1 MHNVWLIAK
10 REYMER
16 VKTKAFIISTMMIPL
31 LMGGGLLL
39 SVKLAGKAKSSSRIA
54 IVTQDTQLGLDLQ
67 KDLESGKDANM
78 TVEVISPPEKDTRR
92 ALLHDIDTDV
102 IDGFLWIDPPASP
115 NAQPKMVYSTASA
128 ADISTTT
135 ALNAAMRR
143 VLTRERLLHQG
154 MVADEVNAMME
165 PVQIDSVSVK
175 NGVSKASDS
184 MASFWGVYAL
194 FFLMYFAVMLYG
206 MNVAR
211 SIIEEKTSRVFEVLL
226 ATIRPQEM
234 MAGKLLG
241 VGSVGLTQLGIW
253 VAALV
258 VLTSTP
264 LAATAFGQTSGN
276 FSLSAVQIIFFLIF
290 FVLGF
295 MFYSAIAAALG
306 SMTNSEQELQQ
317 LNLFIAMPMALC
329 TFMLWPVIANP
340 NSAFSVTVSLIPF
353 FTPLIMFLRI
363 SLKMP
368 PAWQIVLSLFI
379 MVFSIYVLTWISAR
393 IYRVGILMYGK
404 RPTLPEILRW
414 LKYS

>member
-16 VKTKAFIISTMMIPL
+16 VTTKGFLIMTILIPL

-39 SVKLAGKAKSSSRIA
+39 SAKLSSKSKSSARIV
-54 IVTQDTQLGLDLQ
+54 IVTRDMQLGLDLQ
-67 KDLESGKDANM
+67 RDLENGKEADM
-78 TVEVISPPEKDTRR
+78 TVNVISPPQPGTR
-92 ALLHDIDTDV
+92 AELMHDIGSNS
-102 IDGFLWIDPPASP
+102 IDGFLWIDSP
-115 NAQPKMVYSTASA
+115 SGQYGAPKMTYTSASA
-128 ADISTTT
+128 ADISTTS
-135 ALNAAMRR
+135 ALESAMRR
-143 VLTRERLLHQG
+143 VLTRERLMHQG
-154 MVADEVNAMME
+154 MVSQEADAMMQ
-165 PVQIDSVSVK
+165 PVKIGSEIMKDGATNKSDA
-175 NGVSKASDS
+175 KASF
-184 MASFWGVYAL
+184 MGVYAL
-194 FFLMYFAVMLYG
+194 FFLMYMAVMLYG

-253 VAALV
+253 VAAM
-258 VLTSTP
+258 VLLTKTS
-264 LAATAFGQTSGN
+264 LAAAALGSDGSVALTAGQ
-276 FSLSAVQIIFFLIF
+276 LAFFLLY

-306 SMTNSEQELQQ
+306 AMCNSEQELQQ
-317 LNLFIAMPMALC
+317 LNMFMAMPMAAC
-329 TFMLWPVIANP
+329 FFMLWPVVSNS
-340 NSAFSVTVSLIPF
+340 NSAFSTVASLIPF

-368 PAWQIVLSLFI
+368 PTWQILLSVIDMAL
-379 MVFSIYVLTWISAR
+379 SIYVLTWIAAR
-393 IYRVGILMYGK
+393 IYRIGILMYGK
-404 RPTLPEILRW
+404 RPTLPEIIRW